1 MKNALAVLIAIL
13 AGLGIGWYFGNTR
26 PGLKNQR
33 ELLRQYQYVR
43 DNFHMTDAEMADFGE
58 HQQEYFDAMKR
69 QDEMAAAIALNT
81 LKKLNH
87 EDTDGAKHTLETT
100 ISIYYRGHR
109 TDGHS
114 NLLSGIDR
122 FAATN
127 ASLSNAIHRPL
138 E

>member
-13 AGLGIGWYFGNTR
+13 AGFGLGWYFGHTR
-26 PGLKNQR
+26 PSLQNQR

-58 HQQEYFDAMKR
+58 HQHEYFDAMMR
-69 QDEMAAAIALNT
+69 QDEMAATIALAS
-81 LKKLNH
+81 LGRLNH
-87 EDTDGAKHTLETT
+87 GNLDGAKHLLETT

-109 TDGHS
+109 TDGNTNVLNHIEIS
-114 NLLSGIDR
+114 
-122 FAATN
+122 AATN